1 MQSKTLHL
9 ISIFMKQILY
19 LGTLGIIYDHLK
31 TKKMQMQMQEDISYN
46 ILKLIL
52 IRCRKCN
59 SCRYLN
65 FIEIPNWYLPFS
77 LSIKLIIS
85 KL

>member
-31 TKKMQMQMQEDISYN
+31 TKKN
-46 ILKLIL
+46 ANANARRHIL
-52 IRCRKCN
+52 
-59 SCRYLN
+59 
-65 FIEIPNWYLPFS
+65 
-77 LSIKLIIS
+77 
-85 KL
+85 